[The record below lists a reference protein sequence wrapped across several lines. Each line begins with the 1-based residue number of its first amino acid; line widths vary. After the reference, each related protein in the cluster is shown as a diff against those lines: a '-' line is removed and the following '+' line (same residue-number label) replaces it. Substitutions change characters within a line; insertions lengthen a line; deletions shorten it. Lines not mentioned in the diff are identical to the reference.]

1 MTNINENI
9 LLANGYR
16 EWKNSGIINR
26 NSKRFFQ
33 KRFRN
38 TKGKTMFF
46 ITIYEYEHEKNEL
59 NYEVDL
65 QFEKEDY
72 TMNIKFFGISD
83 SMTIEDIEREVFAL
97 WYVNKCKYYEDDE

>member
-1 MTNINENI
+1 MKNINEKT
-9 LLANGYR
+9 LLENGYR
-16 EWKNSGIINR
+16 EWKNSGIVN
-26 NSKRFFQ
+26 NYSKRFFQ

-46 ITIYEYEHEKNEL
+46 ITIYEYEHKNNEL

-65 QFEKEDY
+65 QFEKKDY
-72 TMNIKFFGISD
+72 IMDIKFFGISD
-83 SMTIEDIEREVFAL
+83 SMTIEDMEREVFAL